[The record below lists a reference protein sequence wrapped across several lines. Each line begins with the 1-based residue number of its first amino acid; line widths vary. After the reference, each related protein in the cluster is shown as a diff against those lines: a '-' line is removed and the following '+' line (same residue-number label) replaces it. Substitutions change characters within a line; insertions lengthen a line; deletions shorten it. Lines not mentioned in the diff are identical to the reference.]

1 MFWKLNTSFNAVMAD
16 GTSNPGANGQI
27 TPILTNKKGQI
38 FPQYVDPVSKKD
50 AESTI
55 STTWK
60 KLAKSP
66 TWNGR
71 SKYIKQY
78 EEKIWK
84 TAFFPSGQVFKF
96 IIYAQDNMEVH

>member
-1 MFWKLNTSFNAVMAD
+1 MALLILVQI
-16 GTSNPGANGQI
+16 GQI

-60 KLAKSP
+60 SLR
-66 TWNGR
+66 NLLHG
-71 SKYIKQY
+71 
-78 EEKIWK
+78 
-84 TAFFPSGQVFKF
+84 
-96 IIYAQDNMEVH
+96 MEDQSI